1 MAFRLTYSSAPVVS
15 ISSSCGVASF
25 FRSRMSLMPSMMRL
39 VDVVPNLAAWSLSF
53 CFSPMGIMKL
63 VIDIV
68 SASLL
73 FFFMENSVPSVF
85 I

>member
-1 MAFRLTYSSAPVVS
+1 
-15 ISSSCGVASF
+15 
-25 FRSRMSLMPSMMRL
+25 MMRL
-39 VDVVPNLAAWSLSF
+39 VDVVHNLAAWSLSF
-53 CFSPMGIMKL
+53 CFSPMGIKKL
-63 VIDIV
+63 VIDIA